1 MPVTTP
7 TPGNSGKIYGVVRD
21 ADKKLL
27 ESVEINIRRV
37 GTETALKAT
46 SDADGAFEFAGLEA
60 GTYKYWLT
68 DYVQY
73 YRKNESSSRSSRLI
87 KLREGEFIEIEIE
100 VVK

>member
-7 TPGNSGKIYGVVRD
+7 TPDNSCKIYGVVRD
-21 ADKKLL
+21 ADKKPLK
-27 ESVEINIRRV
+27 SVEINIRRV

-46 SDADGAFEFAGLEA
+46 SDKEGSFEFAGLEA

-87 KLREGEFIEIEIE
+87 RLRAGECIEIEIE

>member
-7 TPGNSGKIYGVVRD
+7 TPDTSCKIYGVIRD
-21 ADKKLL
+21 ADKEPLQ
-27 ESVEINIRRV
+27 SVKISIRRV
-37 GTETALKAT
+37 GTETEWKAT
-46 SDADGAFEFAGLEA
+46 SDKEGTFEFAGLEA

-73 YRKNESSSRSSRLI
+73 YRKNESTSRSSRLI
-87 KLREGEFIEIEIE
+87 KLREGESIEIEIE